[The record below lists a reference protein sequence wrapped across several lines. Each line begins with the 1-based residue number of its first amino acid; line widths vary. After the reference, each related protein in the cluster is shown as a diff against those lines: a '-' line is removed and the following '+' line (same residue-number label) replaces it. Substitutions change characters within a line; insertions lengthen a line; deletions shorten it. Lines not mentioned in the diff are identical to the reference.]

1 MWTNWLARHR
11 HPVNLILH
19 LVGIPLAAAAV
30 ALATWAA
37 TSGPNW
43 LWILAGA
50 LFIVGYA
57 LQFIGHRLEGN
68 DPGEIILFKKIL
80 GRPYT
85 AVADRQSVSQ
95 GNNR

>member
-1 MWTNWLARHR
+1 MLDNWLARHR
-11 HPVNLILH
+11 RPVNLILH
-19 LVGIPLAAAAV
+19 LVGIPPVAAAA
-30 ALATWAA
+30 ALAVWAA
-37 TSGPNW
+37 SGPNW

-68 DPGEIILFKKIL
+68 DPGEIILVKKML
-80 GRPYT
+80 GKPYRT
-85 AVADRQSVSQ
+85 VVDRKSVSQ